1 MNGWWIFGK
10 AGVLVPA
17 AGRCAKS
24 CPRVSIVPADTPAAA
39 LRNVRLFVRLI
50 LTSLDAPRIAENAAA
65 FGMLRRMTRRLFL
78 LTVLCSVL
86 MGAAAVLTQQRA
98 DGDAANQIV
107 ARMRAEGLQRSRALA
122 LYRTL
127 TDEIGARLTGSPAH
141 VQAARWAR
149 DRFME
154 FGLTNPHLEPYE
166 FGRGWQV
173 EQMSVEMTAPRYQRL
188 IAYADAWSPPTNGV
202 ISGRAVYIGDKTA
215 SQIQAMAGQ
224 LRGAIVLTH
233 LPQTEWVDHDRPQPG
248 LDDRPVATG
257 NPTLPGA
264 RSTTPAAELMPLLA
278 RAGAAVAL
286 RPSAYRDGTVGVTGN
301 RGTAPDGVPTIV
313 VAGEQYN
320 VLARLAAG
328 GYPVSLRVE
337 LRARYQEDDRNSYN
351 VIADIPGRDAALRD
365 QVVLVGGHL
374 DSWHTASGATDNAD
388 GAVAVMEAMRIIKAL
403 GVDPRRTIRAA
414 LWSGEE
420 QGLLGASAYLMQH
433 FNTPAARDQLAVYL
447 NDDPGSGK
455 TLGFYMEGNRA
466 AKAIF
471 DRWLEPLKDLG
482 ATRNIIE
489 GIGATDHVP
498 FNQAGLPGFNV
509 IKDFDAYDERTRH
522 TNADFPERMSE
533 DELKQSA
540 IVMATFAWQA
550 AMADEKIPRK

>member
-1 MNGWWIFGK
+1 MRR
-10 AGVLVPA
+10 P
-17 AGRCAKS
+17 
-24 CPRVSIVPADTPAAA
+24 
-39 LRNVRLFVRLI
+39 LFV
-50 LTSLDAPRIAENAAA
+50 
-65 FGMLRRMTRRLFL
+65 
-78 LTVLCSVL
+78 V
-86 MGAAAVLTQQRA
+86 AVLLLSVGVAPALMQQPGA
-98 DGDAANQIV
+98 GDMV
-107 ARMRAEGLQRSRALA
+107 ARIRAEGQQRSRALA

-149 DRFME
+149 DRFAE
-154 FGLTNPHLEPYE
+154 WSLANPHLEPYE
-166 FGRGWQV
+166 FGRGWQL
-173 EQMSVEMTAPRYQRL
+173 EHISVEMTTPRYVPL
-188 IAYADAWSPPTNGV
+188 IAYADAWSPSTKGV
-202 ISGRAVYIGDKTA
+202 VTGRVVYVGDKTA
-215 SQIQAMAGQ
+215 SQIQAIAGQ

-233 LPQTEWVDHDRPQPG
+233 LPQTQFVDNDRPQPG
-248 LDDRPVATG
+248 LNDTPVATG

-264 RSTTPAAELMPLLA
+264 RSTTPNNELMPLLL

-301 RGTAPDGVPTIV
+301 RATATDAVPTIV

-328 GYPVSLRVE
+328 GQPVSLRVE
-337 LRARYQEDDRNSYN
+337 LRTRSIEDDRNSYN
-351 VIADIPGRDAALRD
+351 VIAEIPGRDPALRD
-365 QVVLVGGHL
+365 QVVLMGGHL

-388 GAVAVMEAMRIIKAL
+388 GAVAVMEAIRILGAL
-403 GVDPRRTIRAA
+403 GAQPRRTIRAA

-433 FNTPAARDQLAVYL
+433 FSSPAGRDQLAVYL

-455 TLGFYMEGNRA
+455 TLGFYMEGNQA

-471 DRWLEPLKDLG
+471 DRWLEPLRDLG

-509 IKDFDAYDERTRH
+509 IKDFDAYDVRTRH
-522 TNADFPERMSE
+522 TNADYPERMSE

-550 AMADEKIPRK
+550 AMADEKIPRMPAR